1 MTLGADYSLLL
12 EPEMLMRLLLL
23 IALLCASA
31 FFSGS
36 ETALFSLSRTHLRRL
51 RRERSP
57 HAETLHA
64 LLDQPRRLIISILC
78 GNELV
83 NVAAAANLTGILARL
98 YGLDQAAWIST
109 VLMVPLLL
117 LFGEATP
124 KTIAVTDPVGI
135 STRIVA
141 RPMDFWV
148 NVISPLSS
156 LIRLVADRVTSAFV
170 GEEKARTNILQVD
183 EFRTL
188 VDEGVV
194 SGELSATER
203 ALIHNLLRAGSAEI
217 VEIMVPRTRVA
228 AVDGGLPLREVIDAF
243 MSYRHNRVP
252 VYIGHR
258 DNIVGFLYSE
268 DVMRLILED
277 ADLSRLRLEDLMR
290 APVMVP
296 PTKKIDEMFD
306 YFQRH
311 DVQAVAVLN
320 EFGGIDGLLTMN
332 DVLTCIFGRAQDS
345 SAESAVSYDSASG
358 ACEVPGDMSLTDFAR
373 ITNAKLEDSRMT
385 TIAGVIL
392 RHIDRLPGVGDSV
405 ILGDMVLEV
414 VEMEGNRI
422 ARVRASHGPAR
433 ESEPASDAENSGAP
447 GGSGQGEQ

>member
-1 MTLGADYSLLL
+1 MFPGADYSLLL
-12 EPEMLMRLLLL
+12 EPEMGFRLLLL
-23 IALLCASA
+23 VALFVASA

-36 ETALFSLSRTHLRRL
+36 ETALFSLSRTDLRRL
-51 RRERSP
+51 RREHSP

-83 NVAAAANLTGILARL
+83 NVAAAANLTGILVRL
-98 YGLDQAAWIST
+98 YGVEHTAWIST
-109 VLMVPLLL
+109 VVMVPLLL

-124 KTIAVTDPVGI
+124 KTIAVADPVGT

-148 NVISPLSS
+148 NVISPVSS
-156 LIRLVADRVTSAFV
+156 LIRIVADRVTSAFV
-170 GEEKARTNILQVD
+170 GEEKGRANILQVD
-183 EFRTL
+183 EFRML

-217 VEIMVPRTRVA
+217 VEIMVPRTRMA
-228 AVDGGLPLREVIDAF
+228 AVDGGLPLPEVIDAF
-243 MSYRHNRVP
+243 MAYRHNRVP
-252 VYIGHR
+252 VYLAHR

-268 DVMRLILED
+268 DIMRLTLEKV
-277 ADLSRLRLEDLMR
+277 DLARLTLEEVIR
-290 APVMVP
+290 PPVMVP

-306 YFQRH
+306 YFQRN

-332 DVLTCIFGRAQDS
+332 DVLTCIFGRTHDV
-345 SAESAVSYDSASG
+345 SADSAVNYDPATG
-358 ACEVPGDMSLTDFAR
+358 AYEVPGEMTLTDFAKL
-373 ITNAKLEDSRMT
+373 TNAVFEDSRMT

-392 RHIDRLPGVGDSV
+392 RLVDRLPVVGDSV
-405 ILGDMVLEV
+405 VVGDMLLEV
-414 VEMEGNRI
+414 AEMEDNRI
-422 ARVRASHGPAR
+422 SRVRTSHDTAR
-433 ESEPASDAENSGAP
+433 ESEPVLDAGDSAVP
-447 GGSGQGEQ
+447 RSSGQNR